1 MRFSDI
7 ILSMPLGYCSIES
20 RSLTRRVPKKIIPEP
35 GYTLTQFMRKEN
47 SGNECDI
54 NNNNQGN
61 VEKEA
66 DSENELT

>member
-1 MRFSDI
+1 
-7 ILSMPLGYCSIES
+7 
-20 RSLTRRVPKKIIPEP
+20 
-35 GYTLTQFMRKEN
+35 MRKEN

-61 VEKEA
+61 VEKDA